1 MLHFQNASDEI
12 PDICDEIKNMSR
24 WNSYINSTKQVLAL
38 YKVDKPFAAFIKD
51 FFSQHKKYGSGDRKQ
66 VSHLCYCW
74 FRLCTVLKEPTEE
87 NILMA
92 LFLCS
97 NENNQMLAQLAPEW
111 NEKVNA
117 SLAEKMA
124 LLQFPFTIDAIFPW
138 KEQLTESIDA
148 IPFAASHLT
157 QPDLFLRTRPG
168 QKEKVLTKLKA
179 RTVLFE
185 LYGDHCIALFNATKI
200 DDILVLNKEVVVQ
213 DYSSQRISEFLQI
226 IKAQNQQSVMT
237 VWDCCAASGGKS
249 LLAVDVLGNIN
260 LTVSDVRTSIIENL
274 RKRFAEA
281 GINKYSSFVFD
292 LTATFNIQPSAF
304 NLVIA
309 DVPCTGSGTWGRTPE
324 QLYFFTEDKI
334 DYYAN
339 LQKKIV
345 SKVISHVK
353 KGGYFLYITC
363 SVFKKENEDVVDF
376 ILANSKLEL
385 IKKEVLIGCDKKA
398 DTMFAALF
406 KAE

>member
-1 MLHFQNASDEI
+1 MQPFQNASDEI
-12 PDICDEIKNMSR
+12 PDICDEIKKMSR
-24 WNSYINSTKQVLAL
+24 WHSYINSTKQVLSL

-74 FRLCTVLKEPTEE
+74 FRLCAVLKEPMEE

-138 KEQLTESIDA
+138 KEQLTEGVDVTA
-148 IPFAASHLT
+148 FAASHLT
-157 QPDLFLRTRPG
+157 QPDLFLRIRPG

-226 IKAQNQQSVMT
+226 IKSQNQQPAMT
-237 VWDCCAASGGKS
+237 SWDCCAASGGKS
-249 LLAVDVLGNIN
+249 LLAIDVLGNIN

-363 SVFKKENEDVVDF
+363 SVFKKENEEVVDF

-385 IKKEVLIGCDKKA
+385 IKKEVLIGYDKKA